1 MFFHVFKTFKDA
13 MHAYDHGVAMY
24 IIEAIIYTLHKLESS
39 LGLAKNTL
47 VIKLTARMQNICSS
61 VKIKHTTLMSF
72 VNQSIVLCMETY
84 TTPNKK
90 GEIKC
95 PIVDAS
101 DVQRLMLAL
110 PFLLDG
116 LAQDELQ
123 AFNSGKPQDQ
133 RVTDPIPDVIKAVN
147 EWLHWYHLYRQPE
160 SDEDNSLP
168 RLEERG
174 MDLLD
179 TLQTVFPYTVKLPG
193 KANRATR
200 SMWCNEKVHS
210 ILHGSRNI
218 RQVGRSKNITCQV
231 TVQA

>member
-123 AFNSGKPQDQ
+123 AFNSGKSQDQ

-160 SDEDNSLP
+160 SDEDNSP
-168 RLEERG
+168 
-174 MDLLD
+174 
-179 TLQTVFPYTVKLPG
+179 
-193 KANRATR
+193 
-200 SMWCNEKVHS
+200 
-210 ILHGSRNI
+210 
-218 RQVGRSKNITCQV
+218 
-231 TVQA
+231 